1 MSTVY
6 LNGEF
11 IPKDQAFIS
20 VDDRGF
26 LFGDGI
32 YEVTAAYK
40 GQLYHWDR
48 HLARASRGLK
58 ALRIDFDL
66 SPLEKIHSQLLEKND
81 LLDAPVSY
89 VYLQITRGVA
99 KRTHKFPPNP
109 VEPTV
114 YMFAGEYQRPAR
126 ERWEEGY
133 TSVTVHD
140 VRWLRRDLKT
150 IQLLPNVLGAQ
161 APVDQGADEI
171 VFVQDGMAIEGSHN
185 NLFMVFGDVIVTH
198 PLSNQILGGITR
210 SVLLELAADLG
221 YQVQE
226 RCVPLEEMFTAD
238 EIFHSGTLSEVKP
251 CIAVDGKPIGNGKVG
266 PVTRALFDAFL
277 ADTERGGRSG

>member
-11 IPKDQAFIS
+11 IPKEKAFIS

-40 GQLYHWDR
+40 GRLYHWDR
-48 HLARASRGLK
+48 HLARANRGLN
-58 ALRIDFDL
+58 ALRIDFDPATL
-66 SPLEKIHSQLLEKND
+66 EDVHYRLLKENGLEKAS
-81 LLDAPVSY
+81 VSY

-133 TSVTVHD
+133 TSVTVND
-140 VRWLRRDLKT
+140 VRWARRDLKT
-150 IQLLPNVLGAQ
+150 IQLLANVLGAQ
-161 APVDQGADEI
+161 APVDR
-171 VFVQDGMAIEGSHN
+171 
-185 NLFMVFGDVIVTH
+185 
-198 PLSNQILGGITR
+198 LSLIHI
-210 SVLLELAADLG
+210 
-221 YQVQE
+221 
-226 RCVPLEEMFTAD
+226 
-238 EIFHSGTLSEVKP
+238 
-251 CIAVDGKPIGNGKVG
+251 
-266 PVTRALFDAFL
+266 
-277 ADTERGGRSG
+277 